1 MSRSVRRSRVPSP
14 GERSRDA
21 PSGGV
26 LAVVGDLVED
36 VVVWAGE
43 PVRAATDTAAQ
54 VFRARGGS
62 GANVAALAAARVPTR
77 FIGRVGA
84 DAAGEALVA
93 DLAASGVDVRVQR
106 AGRTGTVVL
115 LVDADGERT
124 MFPDRGASALLEGVD
139 AAWLD
144 GVAWL
149 HVPAYGL
156 EREPMRG
163 EVVRLA
169 ALAHAAGARVSL
181 DASSTGL
188 LTGLGLDVALDLVRQ
203 MAPDVL
209 FANED
214 EAELLGLTGG
224 GPVAAS
230 VAPTVVVKHGPLP
243 TDVIEGGLLAAR
255 IDVAPVPGIRDLT
268 GAGDAFAAGF
278 LAATLQGAD
287 VAGACRAG
295 HASAASV
302 LANPGAYAAPAST
315 ADGTVDQS
323 ST

>member
-14 GERSRDA
+14 GERSHDA

>member
-1 MSRSVRRSRVPSP
+1 MPSP
-14 GERSRDA
+14 AERPA
-21 PSGGV
+21 GV

-36 VVVWAGE
+36 IVVWAGE

-62 GANVAALAAARVPTR
+62 GANVAALAAAQVPTR
-77 FIGRVGA
+77 FIGRVGV

-93 DLAASGVDVRVQR
+93 DLSSRGVDVRVQR
-106 AGRTGTVVL
+106 EGRTGTVVL

-124 MFPDRGASALLEGVD
+124 MFPDRGASALLDDVD
-139 AAWLD
+139 DRWLN
-144 GVAWL
+144 GIAWL

-163 EVVRLA
+163 EIVRLA
-169 ALAHAAGARVSL
+169 AVARTAGARVSI

-188 LTGLGLDVALDLVRQ
+188 LAGIGVDVALDLVRAA
-203 MAPDVL
+203 APDVL
-209 FANED
+209 FANES
-214 EAELLGLTGG
+214 EAELLGLAGG
-224 GPVAAS
+224 GAVAAS
-230 VAPTVVVKHGPLP
+230 VAHTVVVKHGPLP
-243 TDVIEGGLLAAR
+243 TDVLEAGRLVAR
-255 IDVAPVPGIRDLT
+255 VDVAPVSGIRDLT

-287 VAGACRAG
+287 AAAACLAG
-295 HASAASV
+295 HVAAASV
-302 LANPGAYAAPAST
+302 LANPGAHAT
-315 ADGTVDQS
+315 RS

>member
-1 MSRSVRRSRVPSP
+1 MPSP
-14 GERSRDA
+14 AEAGAA
-21 PSGGV
+21 PPGV

-36 VVVWAGE
+36 VVVWVDE
-43 PVRAATDTAAQ
+43 PLRVATDTAAR

-62 GANVAALAAARVPTR
+62 GANVAALAAPLVPTR

-84 DAAGEALVA
+84 DAAGEALVRE
-93 DLAASGVDVRVQR
+93 LAAAGVDVRVQR
-106 AGRTGTVVL
+106 VGRTGTVVL

-124 MFPDRGASALLEGVD
+124 MFPDRGASAALADVD
-139 AAWLD
+139 PAWLD

-149 HVPAYGL
+149 HLPAYGL
-156 EREPMRG
+156 EREPMQG
-163 EVVRLA
+163 ELARL
-169 ALAHAAGARVSL
+169 AAGARQRRARVSV

-188 LTGLGLDVALDLVRQ
+188 IAGLGVELALDLIRAI
-203 MAPDVL
+203 APDVL

-214 EAELLGLTGG
+214 EAALLGLAGG
-224 GPVAAS
+224 GAVAAS

-243 TDVIEGGLLAAR
+243 TEVIVEDGLATR
-255 IDVAPVPGIRDLT
+255 VDVAPVPGIRDLT

-287 VAGACRAG
+287 AAAACRAG

-302 LANPGAYAAPAST
+302 LANPGAHATLGSATRIQDVNRDA
-315 ADGTVDQS
+315 
-323 ST
+323 